1 MRGERLS
8 LWPGVLAWAVLVA
21 VGHRSGRPSDPPPI
35 DGPADLRPAVE
46 ALLPERV
53 AGEVVVLRLAGPV
66 QRPNVHD
73 VGNAIS
79 ASEVDLM
86 LEVAIDR
93 EPAAIVLAIDSPGG
107 LISEMDRIIDRLV
120 EVQSKPPNRRIVAWV
135 DLGASAAALIALSC
149 KEIVMRP
156 HGRIGAAT
164 AVLANGEEAP
174 PPADAVDQKIEAMRQ
189 ARRRQIAS
197 LTRRPLA
204 LQEAME
210 FPKQKLW
217 AHEQLGFSAKEPRGE
232 GWEAL
237 DASTDRPLALD
248 AASMVR
254 FKLAEGTAGDV
265 DELLDVLRLPAET
278 PTVTI
283 DLGDDAIQEVLQ
295 PTKRVAIQFGK
306 RIDAFEQ
313 KLRRTLNQVILA
325 IRVNRGIAADDD
337 GYVAEDVRR
346 LLVAIRSCKVP
357 AVDVATR
364 KALVEH
370 ESPLL
375 EIYDRNLRD
384 AKEML
389 ARAARS
395 ISVNAETL
403 PVAAIDR
410 DLDLARQ
417 NLLEALEASSR

>member
-1 MRGERLS
+1 M
-8 LWPGVLAWAVLVA
+8 LAWAAVVA
-21 VGHRSGRPSDPPPI
+21 IGHRSGRSDDPPPI
-35 DGPADLRPAVE
+35 EAPADLRPAVE
-46 ALLPERV
+46 AILPERV
-53 AGEVVVLRLAGPV
+53 EAEVVMLRLTGPV

-79 ASEVDLM
+79 AGEVDLM
-86 LEVAIDR
+86 LDVAVDR

-164 AVLANGEEAP
+164 AVLPSGEEAP

-189 ARRRQIAS
+189 ARRRQIAA
-197 LTRRPLA
+197 LTHRPLA

-217 AHEQLGFSAKEPRGE
+217 AHEQLGFSAREPRGE

-237 DASTDRPLALD
+237 DVSADRPLALD

-265 DELLDVLRLPAET
+265 DELLAVLRLPADT
-278 PTVTI
+278 PSVTI
-283 DLGDDAIQEVLQ
+283 DLGDEAIQEALQ
-295 PTKRVAIQFGK
+295 PTKQVAIQLGK
-306 RIDAFEQ
+306 RIDAFEL
-313 KLRRTLNQVILA
+313 KIRKALNQVILA
-325 IRVNRGIAADDD
+325 IRVNRGIAADAD

-346 LLVAIRSCKVP
+346 LLVAIRSCKIP

-370 ESPLL
+370 DSSLL
-375 EIYDRNLRD
+375 ETYDRSLHD

-395 ISVNAETL
+395 ISVNADTL
-403 PVAAIDR
+403 PVVAIDR
-410 DLDLARQ
+410 DLELVRE
-417 NLLEALEASSR
+417 NLLEALRASGR